1 MNRILTTSC
10 ICITLLLSCKNEKP
24 INEVWY
30 KSEKL
35 HLKKSNIEYIFSAEV
50 DLNTRLKFINRCEKG
65 IVENLELLQEE
76 FKDTIYVEFLKDK
89 KEMKQYT
96 GRGVN
101 GLAMIENK
109 ATFMIL
115 REEAPI
121 KHELMHMIS
130 NLNWCYPQPSSL
142 WMSEGLAMNGTLYK
156 GLSMEE
162 IYLYML
168 ENNKLIPMSKL
179 TVNFYSNHEVVSYYQ
194 CGYLV
199 EDLLKTYG
207 LKKFKDLWNKGFN
220 SFESVYGISFTT
232 YIEKKNNLLEIK
244 YSKKPVVL
252 DWESFYNM

>member
-1 MNRILTTSC
+1 M
-10 ICITLLLSCKNEKP
+10 
-24 INEVWY
+24 
-30 KSEKL
+30 
-35 HLKKSNIEYIFSAEV
+35 
-50 DLNTRLKFINRCEKG
+50 
-65 IVENLELLQEE
+65 
-76 FKDTIYVEFLKDK
+76 
-89 KEMKQYT
+89 
-96 GRGVN
+96 
-101 GLAMIENK
+101 
-109 ATFMIL
+109 
-115 REEAPI
+115 
-121 KHELMHMIS
+121 
-130 NLNWCYPQPSSL
+130 
-142 WMSEGLAMNGTLYK
+142 
-156 GLSMEE
+156 
-162 IYLYML
+162 YML